1 MGLDAQEQLA
11 KSYKTRDVQNG
22 GRRKVVQLE
31 AVELQEP
38 PEKRMNW
45 KSEPSY
51 QIRDKAYPLSFGGI
65 GDALRLLSATIGS
78 KPGSNWDHIC
88 WGEKPLGLKHY

>member
-1 MGLDAQEQLA
+1 M
-11 KSYKTRDVQNG
+11 QNG

-38 PEKRMNW
+38 PEKWVNW

-51 QIRDKAYPLSFGGI
+51 QMRDKAYPLSLGGI
-65 GDALRLLSATIGS
+65 GKALRSLSAIIGGE
-78 KPGSNWDHIC
+78 PGSNRDHV
-88 WGEKPLGLKHY
+88 GRRE